1 LAIEPDAGYLAAD
14 YEKKQQLLRG
24 ALTRAGQTE
33 DDCSIRTLGQHKD
46 SVNCVA
52 TLRARLDF
60 PRKKDLVVSGSS
72 DATLMIWD
80 PLATNDLDICVAI
93 LTGHT
98 GPITSVLVIKDA
110 GGKDLIASGSTDGTI
125 RLWDLEAGTELVHYR
140 IFSLQPVIAGNS
152 HMRVHSLA
160 LLQPRNA
167 IDSSPWNPKILLYS
181 PHKETGKVK
190 IQGNTIK
197 VRSAVLVV
205 LV

>member
-1 LAIEPDAGYLAAD
+1 
-14 YEKKQQLLRG
+14 
-24 ALTRAGQTE
+24 
-33 DDCSIRTLGQHKD
+33 
-46 SVNCVA
+46 VNCVA

-80 PLATNDLDICVAI
+80 PLATNDLDICVAT

-98 GPITSVLVIKDA
+98 GPITSVLVIKDVYSISR

-125 RLWDLEAGTELVHYR
+125 RLWDPEAGTELVHYR
-140 IFSLQPVIAGNS
+140 IFSLQPVAVGNFYNP
-152 HMRVHSLA
+152 VHSLA

-167 IDSSPWNPKILLYS
+167 IGSSPWNPEILLDS
-181 PHKETGKVK
+181 PKETGKVE
-190 IQGNTIK
+190 IQGNSIK

-205 LV
+205 LE